1 MKLFSTLI
9 IALISLNLSAQSLSD
24 KDEKDI
30 RVRIDEY
37 FVYIMDNDYPNMME
51 YAYPKIFTLTTKE
64 QMIAVFDGLES
75 MGIGLNVDDIRLNGV
90 EGLIDKD
97 DKRFAIADY
106 SVEIRVELLSETMQ
120 SPEVIESLKSSFT
133 VSYNAKNM
141 NYDEETHMLS
151 FNGRKYLL
159 AVKDPDYDAD
169 NWYLLE
175 YDASNPMAAEML
187 LDSDVLEKF
196 KAKMKN

>member
-1 MKLFSTLI
+1 MKIFSTLI
-9 IALISLNLSAQSLSD
+9 IALISVNMSAQSLSD
-24 KDEKDI
+24 NDEKDI

>member
-1 MKLFSTLI
+1 M
-9 IALISLNLSAQSLSD
+9 SAQSLSD
-24 KDEKDI
+24 NDEKDI

-159 AVKDPDYDAD
+159 AVKDPDYDEWVFYQRTD
-169 NWYLLE
+169 NRSLL
-175 YDASNPMAAEML
+175 AL
-187 LDSDVLEKF
+187 LL
-196 KAKMKN
+196 